1 MRTYDLKHLATLAAL
16 AAAAA
21 ACSPDRAGPTAP
33 PLASANAVDETAAGA
48 VYTLDNGAAANHVV
62 AFRRDAAGALTS
74 IGSFATGG
82 AGTGGAVDPLTS
94 QYALLLSD
102 DHRLLFAVDAG
113 SDDVASFRVA
123 ADGSLS
129 LADREPSG
137 GDRPVSLAVH
147 GRLLYALNAGDNTLR
162 GYRAAASG
170 QLVALPHASATLAA
184 GASGAAAVRFTT
196 DGHWLIV
203 SERLSNRLETFPVEP
218 DGRLGAPVVSA
229 SSGNVAFGFDVTPAN
244 DVLVSEAGSAAVS
257 SYALGAGGALTPITA
272 SLGTG
277 GAATC
282 WLIATADGRFAYAA
296 NAGTGTITGFAVS
309 GDGHLSLLNADGR
322 TGVTGAGTAP
332 LDLDLAAGDRLL
344 YVLEG
349 GTGNVG
355 GFAVGADGSL
365 TPIGTITAGAPASGF
380 QGLAAY

>member
-1 MRTYDLKHLATLAAL
+1 MFRLA
-16 AAAAA
+16 
-21 ACSPDRAGPTAP
+21 
-33 PLASANAVDETAAGA
+33 
-48 VYTLDNGAAANHVV
+48 
-62 AFRRDAAGALTS
+62 
-74 IGSFATGG
+74 
-82 AGTGGAVDPLTS
+82 
-94 QYALLLSD
+94 
-102 DHRLLFAVDAG
+102 
-113 SDDVASFRVA
+113 
-123 ADGSLS
+123 
-129 LADREPSG
+129 
-137 GDRPVSLAVH
+137 
-147 GRLLYALNAGDNTLR
+147 
-162 GYRAAASG
+162 
-170 QLVALPHASATLAA
+170 
-184 GASGAAAVRFTT
+184 
-196 DGHWLIV
+196 
-203 SERLSNRLETFPVEP
+203 
-218 DGRLGAPVVSA
+218 
-229 SSGNVAFGFDVTPAN
+229 
-244 DVLVSEAGSAAVS
+244 VLVSEAGSAAVS

-355 GFAVGADGSL
+355 GFAVGADGGL